1 MVLDGTGCLLQGGC
15 CLLGQAQ
22 EEASCPCCS
31 HCFCLLHQLLPGHC
45 DAASQVPQHHQIAI
59 DFLAGWL
66 SRRQES
72 CSLAWLRAAKR
83 RKAAKCH
90 LKTPGA
96 RLTPRTPK
104 SKQSGHAAWL
114 FYGSVPTA
122 PGTKVGEELLGH
134 ARQACYPI
142 QRAWAMPEGRPAQP
156 SPWLWVSVATVPGL
170 CRTRAAPVAIT
181 TALVNPARAAARAS
195 PRQLSQRGRA
205 QKGLFGFIFMISI
218 MAESRLEAKRR
229 EVCSCAAETSGRA
242 WPCGAGCGRLR
253 GAHAATPPT
262 SPL

>member
-114 FYGSVPTA
+114 FYGSVPTT
-122 PGTKVGEELLGH
+122 PGTKIGEEGMQGRRATPSRGLGPCP
-134 ARQACYPI
+134 R
-142 QRAWAMPEGRPAQP
+142 GVLP
-156 SPWLWVSVATVPGL
+156 SPARGSGFLSPP
-170 CRTRAAPVAIT
+170 CRGCAAPG
-181 TALVNPARAAARAS
+181 
-195 PRQLSQRGRA
+195 QR
-205 QKGLFGFIFMISI
+205 L
-218 MAESRLEAKRR
+218 L
-229 EVCSCAAETSGRA
+229 
-242 WPCGAGCGRLR
+242 L
-253 GAHAATPPT
+253 
-262 SPL
+262 